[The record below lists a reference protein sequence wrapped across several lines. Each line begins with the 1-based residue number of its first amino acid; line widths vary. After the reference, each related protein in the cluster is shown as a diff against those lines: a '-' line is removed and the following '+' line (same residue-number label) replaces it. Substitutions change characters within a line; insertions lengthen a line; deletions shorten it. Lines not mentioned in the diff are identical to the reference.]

1 MPLNT
6 SESTQ
11 TSLYV
16 WQRVLPHLE
25 LVAKEE
31 HLASVHILRE
41 LMDEILESLL
51 ERQPEQEH
59 GLH

>member
-25 LVAKEE
+25 LLAKEKHFE
-31 HLASVHILRE
+31 SVQILRE
-41 LMDEILESLL
+41 LMDEILESLID
-51 ERQPEQEH
+51 RQPEQEH